1 MKFLLDENISQT
13 LKHFLND
20 FGFKAEHVLDVGLG
34 NVLDDKIIA
43 FAKKKKLI
51 ILTHNKDFGNLI
63 RFPIQQHRGVILLRF
78 KNQKPQNVSS
88 YLINFLVEHKNLKS
102 KLVIL
107 RENGFRIVQ

>member
-13 LKHFLND
+13 LKCFLND
-20 FGFKAEHVLDVGLG
+20 SGFKAEHVLDVELG
-34 NVLDDKIIA
+34 NATDDEIIV

-51 ILTHNKDFGNLI
+51 ILTHDKDFGNLI
-63 RFPIQQHRGVILLRF
+63 RFPIQTHYGVILLRF

-88 YLINFLVEHKNLKS
+88 HLINFLIDHKNLKS

-107 RENGFRIVQ
+107 REDGFRIVQ